1 MIHYSTEIEIGG
13 VIIRDPVTAL
23 TNILIFAIGVAC
35 YLQLRK
41 QKLEFPN
48 KNWIYFFLL
57 MGVSSLI
64 GVVVHGFSYYTSP
77 ETHFKIWWAMGVVQG
92 AGITLAQ
99 LGFTA
104 NVLRKFRVL
113 VVSLVTLQFG
123 VFATVLYIKGT
134 FDIAKIHIAIGLIP
148 IMLYYIYK
156 GQKGLKPEM
165 RVAMGIGIA
174 SLTAIVHSMKL
185 TVNQWVNYNDIA
197 HVLIMAALYVIYSGV
212 NAGLTENTTITSRS

>member
-1 MIHYSTEIEIGG
+1 MIQYSTEIEIGG

-23 TNILIFAIGVAC
+23 TNILIFATGVAC
-35 YLQLRK
+35 YLRLRK

-48 KNWIYFFLL
+48 RNWIYFFLL

-64 GVVVHGFSYYTSP
+64 GVVVHGFSYYTPP
-77 ETHFKIWWAMGVVQG
+77 EVHFKIWWAMCVVQG

-99 LGFTA
+99 IGFAT
-104 NVLRKFRVL
+104 NVFVKFRAL
-113 VVSLVTLQFG
+113 VISAVTLQFG
-123 VFATVLYIKGT
+123 VFATVLYIAGT
-134 FDIAKIHIAIGLIP
+134 FNVAKAHIAVGLIP

-156 GQKGLKPEM
+156 GKKGLKPEM
-165 RVAMGIGIA
+165 MVAMGIGIA

-197 HVLIMAALYVIYSGV
+197 HVLIMASLFVIYTGV
-212 NAGLTENTTITSRS
+212 NAGLTGNAPATSRS